1 MFSVGYESSKSQPHP
16 LNTPIKHTYF
26 VHLNYISCTI
36 HLYRS
41 DVQADYLIQTSLF
54 KILAY
59 MHCSSTLYK
68 SCRFSIEQAQI
79 AKHSL

>member
-41 DVQADYLIQTSLF
+41 DVQADYLRTFVSIVVDGQRPLF
-54 KILAY
+54 V
-59 MHCSSTLYK
+59 
-68 SCRFSIEQAQI
+68 
-79 AKHSL
+79 